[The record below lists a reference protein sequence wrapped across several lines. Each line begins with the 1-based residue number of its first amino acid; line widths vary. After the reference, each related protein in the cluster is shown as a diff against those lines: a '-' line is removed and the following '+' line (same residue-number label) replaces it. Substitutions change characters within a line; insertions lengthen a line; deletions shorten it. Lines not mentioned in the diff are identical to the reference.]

1 LKTEQVSAMKHSNRM
16 TGTDAAVISINASY
30 RDEISA
36 QELVAIFRR
45 KASLRQWQSHVGV
58 FFSEVPDGV
67 VHDFMK
73 ENGISWDM
81 MRRIHSELPP
91 VLQTKKFKGV

>member
-1 LKTEQVSAMKHSNRM
+1 MKHSNKM
-16 TGTDAAVISINASY
+16 TATDAAVISVNASY
-30 RDEISA
+30 RNEISA
-36 QELVAIFRR
+36 QELVAIFKH

-67 VHDFMK
+67 VSDFMK
-73 ENGISWDM
+73 ENGISWEM

-91 VLQTKKFKGV
+91 VLQTKKFKSI